1 MQQHLKPTD
10 FPQQDGRFDLS
21 KINLRSLSPEQWSD
35 LKTQIYR
42 RARSDRDRA
51 IGVAIGGAL
60 GWAWKGFW
68 QLLPLRALRAAW
80 ISLVRK
86 QREQVAAAQLRGID
100 DQGLADMGLTRGD
113 IDNRVRLRT
122 QQIARQ
128 AH

>member
-10 FPQQDGRFDLS
+10 FPQQDARFDLS
-21 KINLRSLSPEQWSD
+21 KIDPRSLSPEQWND

-51 IGVAIGGAL
+51 ISLAIGGAL
-60 GWAWKGFW
+60 GWAWKGFRH
-68 QLLPLRALRAAW
+68 LLLWGALRAAW

-113 IDNRVRLRT
+113 IESRVGSRMRR
-122 QQIARQ
+122 IAR
-128 AH
+128 